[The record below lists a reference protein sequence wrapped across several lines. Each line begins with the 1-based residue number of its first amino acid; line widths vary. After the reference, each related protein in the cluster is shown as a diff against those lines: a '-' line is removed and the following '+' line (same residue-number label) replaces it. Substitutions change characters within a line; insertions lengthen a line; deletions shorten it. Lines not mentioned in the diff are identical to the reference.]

1 MAREHTN
8 PEGTNNVTAIRE
20 IFDNWAAAVR
30 AEDFNAIRANHSP
43 DMLMFDV
50 PSPLFS
56 RGLDTYMDTWTLFY
70 KSQVKPMVF
79 NFDDIEITAGQ
90 DVAFVTAI
98 GHRVYIPQGGGP
110 TKLEFR
116 LTMGLRKQDGKW
128 WILHEHHS
136 VPAEE

>member
-30 AEDFNAIRANHSP
+30 AEDFNAIRSNHSP

-50 PSPLFS
+50 PSPLFL

-70 KSQVKPMVF
+70 KSQVKPVVF

-98 GHRVYIPQGGGP
+98 GHCVYIPQGGCP

>member
-1 MAREHTN
+1 VAREHTN

-50 PSPLFS
+50 PSPLFLC
-56 RGLDTYMDTWTLFY
+56 GLDTYMDTCRLFY
-70 KSQVKPMVF
+70 KSQVKPVVF

-98 GHRVYIPQGGGP
+98 GHCVYIPQGGGP